1 MNLKNRK
8 LFVCSLIILSVIML
22 ASFLFSVILASKA
35 KVFADGECPAKAMVV
50 IEASTGRVL
59 EEKNKDDRLAMASTT
74 KIMTALVT
82 CKNTE
87 NFDEVVT
94 IHDNAVGIEGTSMYL
109 RKGEKL
115 TVKELLFGLMLPS
128 GNDAAMALAYH
139 IGGGEEKFVE
149 MMNAQASELGLKNT
163 HFANPHGLDADG
175 HYTSALDLAL
185 ITAEGMKNDMFREI
199 IATKNVRVTGS
210 KENEPRLLSNKNRL
224 LKTLDGCTGVKT
236 GFTDNAGR
244 CFVCSCTRDGMTL
257 ISVVLNCGPMFE
269 QSARLMNLC
278 FEKFKMYG
286 LLEPYAQGDSI
297 LVTNG
302 DQEFVQTVTKHGFSY
317 PLTDEEF
324 QSVKIVRNQPEIL
337 DAPVVK
343 EQKIGEIEIYL
354 DKDLLFKENIYTME
368 NVKSI
373 KYLDKIWEIVDQW
386 NI

>member
-199 IATKNVRVTGS
+199 IATKNVRVAGS

-244 CFVCSCTRDGMTL
+244 CFVCSCNRDGMTL

-269 QSARLMNLC
+269 ESARLMNLC

>member
-22 ASFLFSVILASKA
+22 ASFLFSVVLASKP

-244 CFVCSCTRDGMTL
+244 CFVCSCNRDGMTL

-269 QSARLMNLC
+269 ESVRLMNLC
-278 FEKFKMYG
+278 FEKYKMRE

>member
-1 MNLKNRK
+1 MNLKSRK
-8 LFVCSLIILSVIML
+8 LFVCCLIILSVIML
-22 ASFLFSVILASKA
+22 ASFLFSVILASKT
-35 KVFADGECPAKAMVV
+35 KVFADGGCPAKAMVV

-59 EEKNKDDRLAMASTT
+59 EEKNKNDRLAMASTT

-139 IGGGEEKFVE
+139 IGGSEEKFVK
-149 MMNAQASELGLKNT
+149 MMNAQASELGLENT
-163 HFANPHGLDADG
+163 HFTNPHGLDADG
-175 HYTSALDLAL
+175 HYTSAFDLAL

-210 KENEPRLLSNKNRL
+210 KKNEPRLLSNKNRL

-269 QSARLMNLC
+269 ESARLMNLC
-278 FEKFKMYG
+278 FKKFKMHE
-286 LLEPYAQGDSI
+286 LLESYAQGDSI

-317 PLTDEEF
+317 PLTDEEY
-324 QSVKIVRNQPEIL
+324 QSVKIVRNQPENL

>member
-1 MNLKNRK
+1 
-8 LFVCSLIILSVIML
+8 ML
-22 ASFLFSVILASKA
+22 ASFLFSVVLASKP

-244 CFVCSCTRDGMTL
+244 CFVCSCNRDGMTL

-269 QSARLMNLC
+269 ESARLMNLC
-278 FEKFKMYG
+278 FEKYKMRG

-354 DKDLLFKENIYTME
+354 DKDMLFKENIYTME

>member
-8 LFVCSLIILSVIML
+8 IFVIGLIILAVIMIS
-22 ASFLFSVILASKA
+22 SFLCSSFLTSKNKVLAE
-35 KVFADGECPAKAMVV
+35 DCPAKSMVV
-50 IEASTGRVL
+50 IEADSRRVL
-59 EEKNKDDRLAMASTT
+59 NDKNKDERLAMASTT

-82 CKNTE
+82 CKNVKD
-87 NFDEVVT
+87 FDEVVA
-94 IHDNAVGIEGTSMYL
+94 INDNAVGIEGTSMYL
-109 RKGEKL
+109 KKGEKL

-128 GNDAAMALAYH
+128 GNDAAMALAYYV
-139 IGGGEEKFVE
+139 GGSEEKFVE
-149 MMNAQASELGLKNT
+149 MMNEQAKELNLQNT

-175 HYTSALDLAL
+175 HYTSAYDLAI
-185 ITAEGMKNDMFREI
+185 ITAEALKNDTFKEI
-199 IATKNVRVTGS
+199 VSTKNIRVTGS
-210 KENEPRLLSNKNRL
+210 KENEPRFLSNKNKL

-269 QSARLMNLC
+269 ESAKLLNAC
-278 FEKFKMYG
+278 FEKYKMREI
-286 LLEPYAQGDSI
+286 LEPYAQGENIKVS
-297 LVTNG
+297 NG
-302 DQEFVQTVTKHGFSY
+302 ESDFVQTVTKHGFTY

-324 QSVKIVRNQPEIL
+324 NNIKIVRNQPEIL

-354 DKDLLFKENIYTME
+354 DKNLLFKENIYTME
-368 NVKSI
+368 NVKST
-373 KYLDKIWEIVDQW
+373 KYLDKIWEIVDEW